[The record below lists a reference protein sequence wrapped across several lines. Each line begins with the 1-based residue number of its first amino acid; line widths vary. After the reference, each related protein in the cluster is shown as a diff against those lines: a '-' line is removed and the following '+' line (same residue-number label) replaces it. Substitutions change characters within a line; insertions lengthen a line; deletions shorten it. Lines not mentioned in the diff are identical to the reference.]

1 MATVRWLISF
11 RIRLITCFIF
21 WNFSTKGGWR
31 WGLDL
36 DGILPSIFLPIPLG
50 EPSKKKNT
58 KFWTFIEKRYGHV
71 LRGRGGQRAM
81 SKVVFC
87 KKSLFFWPLKSF
99 SVLKYLHSTCFKT
112 WTSISRTYP
121 SPTWKISLLDLSE
134 IDFKIS
140 NFFCQNVQ
148 TTVGGGGVK
157 EPRPK

>member
-87 KKSLFFWPLKSF
+87 KK
-99 SVLKYLHSTCFKT
+99 VCFLT
-112 WTSISRTYP
+112 P
-121 SPTWKISLLDLSE
+121 EELLCVKISTFYMLQNMNFNITYLPKPYLKNFTSWFIRNWFQNFKLFLS
-134 IDFKIS
+134 KCP
-140 NFFCQNVQ
+140 NY
-148 TTVGGGGVK
+148 GRGRGVK
-157 EPRPK
+157 EPCPK